1 MGEGLGGRNLKPNSE
16 ALSLEA
22 GTERMKALMSGT
34 HGIPSGGGG
43 CAAHVPPRCRGRKK
57 SLSEFRYGF
66 PAEIRAPC
74 KAGGRM
80 SKFFPKT
87 RRDAPKWSPKWSQNP
102 TQIDEKSSPSPSW
115 AAVGSQEGPKSTKD
129 VPKMRP
135 RGGQE
140 HPRAPQ
146 ERPRAAQETPG
157 RRPNQAKISP
167 GALQDLS
174 VMRS

>member
-1 MGEGLGGRNLKPNSE
+1 M
-16 ALSLEA
+16 
-22 GTERMKALMSGT
+22 
-34 HGIPSGGGG
+34 IP

-74 KAGGRM
+74 KSGGRM

-129 VPKMRP
+129 APKTRP

-140 HPRAPQ
+140 RPRALQERPKSAPRAPKSAPRAPQ
-146 ERPRAAQETPG
+146 ERPKSTQERAKSAQERPKSAQERPKRAQGTPKVPQEG
-157 RRPNQAKISP
+157 
-167 GALQDLS
+167 
-174 VMRS
+174 

>member
-1 MGEGLGGRNLKPNSE
+1 MHFWSLNLVF
-16 ALSLEA
+16 
-22 GTERMKALMSGT
+22 GTV
-34 HGIPSGGGG
+34 GIPSGGCG

-115 AAVGSQEGPKSTKD
+115 GAVGSQDGPKSTKD
-129 VPKMRP
+129 VSKMRP
-135 RGGQE
+135 RSGQE
-140 HPRAPQ
+140 RPRAPQ
-146 ERPRAAQETPG
+146 ERPRPPQE
-157 RRPNQAKISP
+157 RPNSVPRAPKSARRAPNSAPTAPRDTQR
-167 GALQDLS
+167 ALEAALRAS
-174 VMRS
+174 CEKRTVA

>member
-1 MGEGLGGRNLKPNSE
+1 MQW
-16 ALSLEA
+16 AL
-22 GTERMKALMSGT
+22 TRQALQAARR
-34 HGIPSGGGG
+34 IP
-43 CAAHVPPRCRGRKK
+43 CAAHVLPRCRGRKK

-66 PAEIRAPC
+66 PAEICAPC
-74 KAGGRM
+74 TSGGRM

-102 TQIDEKSSPSPSW
+102 TQIYEKSSPSPSW
-115 AAVGSQEGPKSTKD
+115 AALGSQEGPKSIKD

-140 HPRAPQ
+140 RPRAPQ
-146 ERPRAAQETPG
+146 ERPRAAQEAPG
-157 RRPNQAKISP
+157 RRRNLAKISP
-167 GALQDLS
+167 GALQDLI

>member
-1 MGEGLGGRNLKPNSE
+1 MGEGFGGRNQKPNSE
-16 ALSLEA
+16 ALRLEA

-57 SLSEFRYGF
+57 SLSEFRHGF

-74 KAGGRM
+74 QSGGRM
-80 SKFFPKT
+80 SKSFPKT
-87 RRDAPKWSPKWSQNP
+87 WRDAPKWSQNP

-115 AAVGSQEGPKSTKD
+115 GAVGSQEGPKSTKD

-135 RGGQE
+135 DVPKLRPRCTQDE
-140 HPRAPQ
+140 AKMHPRCPQ
-146 ERPRAAQETPG
+146 DVHKKRPRT
-157 RRPNQAKISP
+157 K
-167 GALQDLS
+167 L
-174 VMRS
+174 